1 MAASAASLTAQP
13 ADRPGRGERPE
24 REVLRK
30 QALELFDKNKDGE
43 LDEKE
48 REAARE
54 SFRRNGPPDLRG
66 RPAAGPPAD
75 GGRGGRRGRGGSRRG
90 QRVELI
96 PKFDKDEDGILDKA
110 ERSAAREFVLK
121 QRESGGGERG
131 SRGGAACRPRQSWE

>member
-24 REVLRK
+24 REALRK

-54 SFRRNGPPDLRG
+54 SFRRNGPDRK
-66 RPAAGPPAD
+66 
-75 GGRGGRRGRGGSRRG
+75 S
-90 QRVELI
+90 V
-96 PKFDKDEDGILDKA
+96 
-110 ERSAAREFVLK
+110 V
-121 QRESGGGERG
+121 
-131 SRGGAACRPRQSWE
+131 